1 MARRGEIKETIK
13 VLLENKPNLREDVNY
28 LISHIWRQQA
38 KALKITASEDIFRCM
53 CDKTLWNAETIR
65 RTRRLIVAEN
75 PSLGP
80 SPIVQQEN
88 MVYEQIIRQNR
99 GEM

>member
-28 LISHIWRQQA
+28 LISHIWRHQA
-38 KALKITASEDIFRCM
+38 KELGITASEDIFRCM

-65 RTRRLIVAEN
+65 RTRRILVREN
-75 PSLGP
+75 PRLGP
-80 SPIVQQEN
+80 SPVVQQQN
-88 MVYEQIIRQNR
+88 MAYEQIIRQNG